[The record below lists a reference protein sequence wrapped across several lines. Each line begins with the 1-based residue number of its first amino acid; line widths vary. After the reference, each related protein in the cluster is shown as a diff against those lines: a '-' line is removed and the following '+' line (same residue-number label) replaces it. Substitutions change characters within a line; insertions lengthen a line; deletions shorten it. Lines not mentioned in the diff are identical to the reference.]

1 MKRRDEILV
10 GIFTTAAVLV
20 LVLGALWL
28 ARGGLSNGYP
38 LYATFPWGAG
48 LKTGQPVLLVG
59 VTVGFV
65 EEVKLEQDGRLIT
78 SFRIRDEYQVPLG
91 SKATVVANGI
101 FGDMAIALTPVAPN
115 PRSFQPGDTVPTG
128 PPQPGFANLTAR
140 FDTIGRSVM
149 AITDAAQLQLVDSGG
164 IRELRQTLLATNRL
178 VQQLSS
184 IAALQSNEI
193 QLTLASVRHAMSG
206 IDSAMVDS
214 TVRNFRQMSE
224 NVVSVTAGLDSTTAR
239 LNGVL
244 AKLESGDGTAAML
257 LNDKGLYMDMRQ
269 LLLRLD
275 SLTADFKKNPRR
287 YIKLEIF

>member
-287 YIKLEIF
+287 YIKLSIF

>member
-224 NVVSVTAGLDSTTAR
+224 NVVSVTAGLDSTTAH

>member
-10 GIFTTAAVLV
+10 GIFTTAAVIV

-65 EEVKLEQDGRLIT
+65 DEVKLEQDGTLIT

-101 FGDMAIALTPVAPN
+101 FGDMAIALTPEGPN
-115 PRSFQPGDTVPTG
+115 PRSFQPGDTVPIG
-128 PPQPGFANLTAR
+128 PPQPGLANLTAR
-140 FDTIGRSVM
+140 FDTIGRSVK
-149 AITDAAQLQLVDSGG
+149 AITDVAQLQLVDSGG
-164 IRELRQTLLATNRL
+164 IRELRQTLMATNRL

-224 NVVSVTAGLDSTTAR
+224 NVVRVTDGLDSTTAR
-239 LNGVL
+239 LNAVL
-244 AKLESGDGTAAML
+244 ARIESGDGTAAML
-257 LNDKGLYMDMRQ
+257 INDKGLYLDMRQ

-275 SLTADFKKNPRR
+275 SLTADFKQNPKR
-287 YIKLEIF
+287 YIKLSIF

>member
-10 GIFTTAAVLV
+10 GIFTTAAVIV

-65 EEVKLEQDGRLIT
+65 DEVKLEQDGTLIT
-78 SFRIRDEYQVPLG
+78 SFRIRDEYQVPIG

-101 FGDMAIALTPVAPN
+101 FGDMAIALTPEGPN
-115 PRSFQPGDTVPTG
+115 PRSFQPGDTVPIG
-128 PPQPGFANLTAR
+128 PPQPGLANLTAR
-140 FDTIGRSVM
+140 FDTIGRSVK
-149 AITDAAQLQLVDSGG
+149 AITDVAQLQLVDSGG
-164 IRELRQTLLATNRL
+164 IRELRQTLMATNRL

-206 IDSAMVDS
+206 IDSATVDS

-224 NVVSVTAGLDSTTAR
+224 NVVRVTDGLDSTTAR
-239 LNGVL
+239 LNAVL
-244 AKLESGDGTAAML
+244 AKIESGDGTAAML
-257 LNDKGLYMDMRQ
+257 INDKGLYLDMRQ

-287 YIKLEIF
+287 YINLSIF

>member
-65 EEVKLEQDGRLIT
+65 DEVKLEQDGTLIT

-101 FGDMAIALTPVAPN
+101 FGDMAIALTPEGPN
-115 PRSFQPGDTVPTG
+115 PRSFQPGDTVPIG
-128 PPQPGFANLTAR
+128 PPQPGLANLTAR
-140 FDTIGRSVM
+140 FDTIGRSVK
-149 AITDAAQLQLVDSGG
+149 AITDVAQLQLVDSGG
-164 IRELRQTLLATNRL
+164 IRELRQTLMATNRL

-214 TVRNFRQMSE
+214 TVRNVRQMSE
-224 NVVSVTAGLDSTTAR
+224 NVVRVTDGLDSTTAR
-239 LNGVL
+239 LNAVL
-244 AKLESGDGTAAML
+244 AKIESGDGTAAML
-257 LNDKGLYMDMRQ
+257 INDKGLYLDMRQ

-275 SLTADFKKNPRR
+275 SLTADFKQNPKR
-287 YIKLEIF
+287 YIKLSIF